1 MLPITLQSLPAPVK
15 RRLKALK
22 KLQFEATKIEA
33 KFYEEIHALEVK
45 YHEQYVPLYE
55 KRAQI
60 TKGESVVSQLRQ
72 RCKYPM
78 MNAFYGSKF

>member
-1 MLPITLQSLPAPVK
+1 MK
-15 RRLKALK
+15 KRLKALK

-45 YHEQYVPLYE
+45 YHQQYVPLYE

-60 TKGESVVSQLRQ
+60 TKGIIFKELFSPFSHCDECL
-72 RCKYPM
+72 
-78 MNAFYGSKF
+78 